1 MLMVETNPREGAG
14 NILFMPFSQQLTP
27 ISLSILEPP
36 EMLPLSFGAAVM
48 SEGDFAQVSC
58 IVRRGDDPLSIAW
71 SFHGSNITSD
81 LGIVTTPIG
90 GRGSMLV
97 IPSVAHKHRGTY
109 TCKASNMA
117 GIRIETVELKVN
129 GE

>member
-1 MLMVETNPREGAG
+1 MLMVENNPREGAG
-14 NILFMPFSQQLTP
+14 NILFMPFSQQLTS
-27 ISLSILEPP
+27 ISFSILEPP

-81 LGIVTTPIG
+81 LGIMTTPIG

-97 IPSVAHKHRGTY
+97 IQSVGHKHRGTY
-109 TCKASNMA
+109 TCKASNIA
-117 GIRIETVELKVN
+117 GVRIETVELKVN

>member
-1 MLMVETNPREGAG
+1 
-14 NILFMPFSQQLTP
+14 
-27 ISLSILEPP
+27 
-36 EMLPLSFGAAVM
+36 MLPISFGAAVM

-58 IVRRGDDPLSIAW
+58 IVRRGDDPLIIAW

-81 LGIVTTPIG
+81 LGIVTTSIG

-97 IPSVAHKHRGTY
+97 IPSVGHKHRGTY

>member
-1 MLMVETNPREGAG
+1 MLMVENNPREGAG
-14 NILFMPFSQQLTP
+14 NILFMPFSQQLTS
-27 ISLSILEPP
+27 ISFSILEPP

-58 IVRRGDDPLSIAW
+58 IVRRGDNPLSIAW

-81 LGIVTTPIG
+81 LGIMTTPIG

-97 IPSVAHKHRGTY
+97 IPSVGHKHRGTY
-109 TCKASNMA
+109 TCNASNIA
-117 GIRIETVELKVN
+117 GVRIETVELKVN

>member
-1 MLMVETNPREGAG
+1 MSMVETNPREGAG

-36 EMLPLSFGAAVM
+36 EMLPISFGAAVM

-81 LGIVTTPIG
+81 LGIMTTPIG

-97 IPSVAHKHRGTY
+97 IPSVGHKHRGTY
-109 TCKASNMA
+109 TCKASNIA
-117 GIRIETVELKVN
+117 GVRIETVELKVN

>member
-1 MLMVETNPREGAG
+1 MLMVENNPWEGAG

-27 ISLSILEPP
+27 ISSSILEPP
-36 EMLPLSFGAAVM
+36 EMLPLSFGTAVM

-81 LGIVTTPIG
+81 LGIMTTPIG

-97 IPSVAHKHRGTY
+97 IPSVGHKHRGTY

-117 GIRIETVELKVN
+117 GVRIETVELKVN

>member
-1 MLMVETNPREGAG
+1 MLMVENNPREGAG

-27 ISLSILEPP
+27 ISFSILEPP

-58 IVRRGDDPLSIAW
+58 IVRRGDDPLAIAW

-81 LGIVTTPIG
+81 LGIMTTPIG

-97 IPSVAHKHRGTY
+97 IPSVGHKHRGTY

-117 GIRIETVELKVN
+117 GVRIETVELKVN